1 MNTEAKRLEIEKLYG
16 SSRFHGK
23 ELKYMSEAQIHAIY
37 GRMLHNGIFDEY
49 ESLKK
54 SYVDLFPRDIY
65 TARKRANG
73 MSIFEL
79 RDVIPK
85 VLASKKQQY
94 ELYYQF
100 TIDDLL
106 ADMQGKEQKNEENS

>member
-1 MNTEAKRLEIEKLYG
+1 MNAEAKRLEIEKLYG
-16 SSRFHGK
+16 SSRFHGR
-23 ELKYMSEAQIHAIY
+23 ELKDMSEAQIHAIY
-37 GRMLHNGIFDEY
+37 GRISNNGIFDEY
-49 ESLKK
+49 EALKK
-54 SYVDLFPRDIY
+54 AYVDLFPKDIY

-79 RDVIPK
+79 REVIPK

-106 ADMQGKEQKNEENS
+106 AEMQGKEEHSNEEE